1 MNLDSQEKQFLE
13 DLINHCIKT
22 SRDWRK
28 TLIEANIPL
37 NQKFNKTYPESFR
50 QYKRDKKR

>member
-1 MNLDSQEKQFLE
+1 MNLDSEEKQFLE
-13 DLINHCIKT
+13 VLIKHSIKT

-37 NQKFNKTYPESFR
+37 TQKFNKTYPESFS
-50 QYKRDKKR
+50 QYKRDEKR